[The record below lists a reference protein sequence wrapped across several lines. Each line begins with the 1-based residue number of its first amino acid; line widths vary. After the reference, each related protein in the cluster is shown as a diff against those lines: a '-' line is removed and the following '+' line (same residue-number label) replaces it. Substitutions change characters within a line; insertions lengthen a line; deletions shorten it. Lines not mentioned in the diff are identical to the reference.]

1 MEVNFR
7 PIPPSSAIRRSVPGE
22 IPSSDEGQGFLE
34 IIESLTSA
42 ENNPEA
48 GEQATQKKGQSKSN
62 VSKNEKEKAGAAEE
76 PEEEPSLASTQSPD
90 QQPTGEKKVGNHL
103 DILA

>member
-7 PIPPSSAIRRSVPGE
+7 PMPPSSAIRHSAPGE
-22 IPSSDEGQGFLE
+22 IPSSDEGEGFLE
-34 IIESLTSA
+34 IIESLTSP

-48 GEQATQKKGQSKSN
+48 GEQGSQKKGQAKS
-62 VSKNEKEKAGAAEE
+62 SAPKNEKETAEPKEE
-76 PEEEPSLASTQSPD
+76 PLSASALSPEQQSTY
-90 QQPTGEKKVGNHL
+90 QKKVGNHL